1 MFRRRIGP
9 ATVAA
14 TLLLVVVGC
23 GESQNP
29 IQQYGEEVIQAGER
43 TKRVRAQADMQAV
56 KTAIQQY
63 YIETGRFPARLTDLS
78 LVQNQGIDPNL
89 YAYDPAT
96 GSIHLR

>member
-1 MFRRRIGP
+1 MFRKHL
-9 ATVAA
+9 ALVTVAGIFA
-14 TLLLVVVGC
+14 LVVVGC
-23 GESQNP
+23 GENQNP
-29 IQQYGEEVIQAGER
+29 IQQYGKEVIQAHER
-43 TKRVRAQADMQAV
+43 TQKVKARADMQAV

-63 YIETGRFPARLTDLS
+63 YIETGRFPASLTDLS

>member
-1 MFRRRIGP
+1 MFRKHL
-9 ATVAA
+9 ALVTVAGIFA
-14 TLLLVVVGC
+14 LVVVGC

-29 IQQYGEEVIQAGER
+29 IQQYGEEVIQAYGR
-43 TKRVRAQADMQAV
+43 TKRVKARADMQAV

-63 YIETGRFPARLTDLS
+63 YIETGHFPASLTDLS

>member
-1 MFRRRIGP
+1 MFRKHL
-9 ATVAA
+9 ALVTVAGIFA
-14 TLLLVVVGC
+14 LVVVGC

-29 IQQYGEEVIQAGER
+29 IQQYGEEVIQAHGR
-43 TKRVRAQADMQAV
+43 TKRVKARADMQAV

-63 YIETGRFPARLTDLS
+63 YIETGRFPASLTDLS